1 MDIGVKIS
9 GTTHAILIGIAI
21 FGAPIFSSDKENPI
35 QISEVS
41 LISSEDFAALTSS
54 NIPILKQPEP
64 VVEEP
69 EPVVEELEPV
79 VEEPEPVVE
88 EPEPVVEEPEP
99 VVEEPEP
106 VVEEPEPV
114 VEEIIS
120 DSEENPIAPISTE
133 DNIGELNQETNESAP
148 PKPAKVISNIAV
160 EAPKETIK
168 PEMKPEPSVV
178 EVEKKDEQVKELEI
192 KPSAAAEES
201 STKIVTEAEEQKSE
215 LVPSSTSKP
224 KSRPKNLKV
233 IKEIKTKPKIKKQK
247 ESDLIKDAIAAEIA
261 EKEIKDLEEPKKP
274 ISQPLTKEEEQN
286 LVLNIRQCWNVPVGL
301 ENDSSNVI
309 IMGIKLSI
317 DGNLEED
324 PVNLSPNSGVGMIQA
339 YEAARRAVLRCQP
352 YKLPA
357 DKYETWREMEIELD
371 PSEMVLR

>member
-1 MDIGVKIS
+1 MEVMGALNAGGFNNIGLVTDAGGPKLDGSDPQVFIVDIGVKIS

-64 VVEEP
+64 VD
-69 EPVVEELEPV
+69 
-79 VEEPEPVVE
+79 
-88 EPEPVVEEPEP
+88 
-99 VVEEPEP
+99 EEPEP

-178 EVEKKDEQVKELEI
+178 EVEKKNEQVKELEI

>member
-69 EPVVEELEPV
+69 EPVVEE
-79 VEEPEPVVE
+79 
-88 EPEPVVEEPEP
+88 
-99 VVEEPEP
+99 
-106 VVEEPEPV
+106 PEPV

-160 EAPKETIK
+160 EAPKETIN
-168 PEMKPEPSVV
+168 
-178 EVEKKDEQVKELEI
+178 Q
-192 KPSAAAEES
+192 
-201 STKIVTEAEEQKSE
+201 TNNKILTYFT
-215 LVPSSTSKP
+215 LVFQYFVAF
-224 KSRPKNLKV
+224 L
-233 IKEIKTKPKIKKQK
+233 
-247 ESDLIKDAIAAEIA
+247 
-261 EKEIKDLEEPKKP
+261 P
-274 ISQPLTKEEEQN
+274 I
-286 LVLNIRQCWNVPVGL
+286 LNFKF
-301 ENDSSNVI
+301 I
-309 IMGIKLSI
+309 ILF
-317 DGNLEED
+317 
-324 PVNLSPNSGVGMIQA
+324 
-339 YEAARRAVLRCQP
+339 
-352 YKLPA
+352 
-357 DKYETWREMEIELD
+357 
-371 PSEMVLR
+371 

>member
-69 EPVVEELEPV
+69 EPVVEE
-79 VEEPEPVVE
+79 
-88 EPEPVVEEPEP
+88 
-99 VVEEPEP
+99 
-106 VVEEPEPV
+106 
-114 VEEIIS
+114 IIS

-160 EAPKETIK
+160 EATKETIK

-233 IKEIKTKPKIKKQK
+233 IKEIKTCLLYT
-247 ESDLIKDAIAAEIA
+247 SDAADE
-261 EKEIKDLEEPKKP
+261 
-274 ISQPLTKEEEQN
+274 
-286 LVLNIRQCWNVPVGL
+286 
-301 ENDSSNVI
+301 
-309 IMGIKLSI
+309 
-317 DGNLEED
+317 
-324 PVNLSPNSGVGMIQA
+324 
-339 YEAARRAVLRCQP
+339 
-352 YKLPA
+352 
-357 DKYETWREMEIELD
+357 
-371 PSEMVLR
+371 

>member
-1 MDIGVKIS
+1 VDIGVKIS

-69 EPVVEELEPV
+69 EPVVEEPEPVVEEPEPVVEEPEPVVEEPEPV

-133 DNIGELNQETNESAP
+133 DNIGELNQETNETAP

-215 LVPSSTSKP
+215 HVPSSTSKP

-247 ESDLIKDAIAAEIA
+247 I
-261 EKEIKDLEEPKKP
+261 
-274 ISQPLTKEEEQN
+274 
-286 LVLNIRQCWNVPVGL
+286 
-301 ENDSSNVI
+301 
-309 IMGIKLSI
+309 
-317 DGNLEED
+317 
-324 PVNLSPNSGVGMIQA
+324 
-339 YEAARRAVLRCQP
+339 
-352 YKLPA
+352 
-357 DKYETWREMEIELD
+357 
-371 PSEMVLR
+371 

>member
-1 MDIGVKIS
+1 SISAETRNGKTALDLIKKNYNLKNTDAFWKLNDI
-9 GTTHAILIGIAI
+9 T
-21 FGAPIFSSDKENPI
+21 
-35 QISEVS
+35 
-41 LISSEDFAALTSS
+41 
-54 NIPILKQPEP
+54 
-64 VVEEP
+64 
-69 EPVVEELEPV
+69 
-79 VEEPEPVVE
+79 
-88 EPEPVVEEPEP
+88 
-99 VVEEPEP
+99 
-106 VVEEPEPV
+106 
-114 VEEIIS
+114 
-120 DSEENPIAPISTE
+120 
-133 DNIGELNQETNESAP
+133 LNN
-148 PKPAKVISNIAV
+148 KHK
-160 EAPKETIK
+160 
-168 PEMKPEPSVV
+168 
-178 EVEKKDEQVKELEI
+178 
-192 KPSAAAEES
+192 
-201 STKIVTEAEEQKSE
+201 QKSE
-215 LVPSSTSKP
+215 LVPSSTS
-224 KSRPKNLKV
+224 
-233 IKEIKTKPKIKKQK
+233 KPKIKKQK